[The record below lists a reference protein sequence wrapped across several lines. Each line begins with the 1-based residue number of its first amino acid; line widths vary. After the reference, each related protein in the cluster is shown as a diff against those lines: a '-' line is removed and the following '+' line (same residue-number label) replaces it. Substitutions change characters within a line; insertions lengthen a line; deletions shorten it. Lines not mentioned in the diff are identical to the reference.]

1 MIQSYDTEEVAIAK
15 LQLEAAEMAEAQ
27 AQKNLDDLDDDIAIK
42 ELQIEAAK
50 ESVKQA
56 TQSVELAR
64 ESLAQTQKELD
75 EAIIIATIDGVVTS
89 VSAEEGDI
97 IPSPTM
103 SPKPIINLIDPGSM
117 ELVVEVDEIDIPG
130 VNLGQEAIIELDALP
145 NAKVAGNVTT
155 IYPLPIEVGGVV
167 VYKVKII
174 FEVPENIGIKVGMS
188 ASADIVLAKRSNVL
202 LVPDRAID
210 KDKEGKTI
218 IRVVVNEQ
226 IEERQVVTGISDGF
240 NTEVISGLGEGEMV
254 LTEVRVKAPSS
265 GLF

>member
-1 MIQSYDTEEVAIAK
+1 
-15 LQLEAAEMAEAQ
+15 
-27 AQKNLDDLDDDIAIK
+27 
-42 ELQIEAAK
+42 
-50 ESVKQA
+50 
-56 TQSVELAR
+56 
-64 ESLAQTQKELD
+64 
-75 EAIIIATIDGVVTS
+75 
-89 VSAEEGDI
+89 
-97 IPSPTM
+97 
-103 SPKPIINLIDPGSM
+103 M

-145 NAKVAGNVTT
+145 NAKLAGNVTT

-174 FEVPENIGIKVGMS
+174 FEVPENLGIKVGMS

-218 IRVVVNEQ
+218 VRVVVNKQ
-226 IEERQVVTGISDGF
+226 MEERPVVTGISDGF

-254 LTEVRVKAPSS
+254 LTEVKVKAPSS